1 MWKQSVR
8 ISTLVLI
15 IVALVSLPMA
25 ASTVG
30 GEING
35 QLAYEWDEDTAS
47 AVQTMTQAGFRLVL
61 EDDLES
67 LGKIHFSTKG
77 HYDFKTSEGEIAL
90 DQLYVSGYTADVD
103 YIAGRHIISWG
114 TADGFN
120 PTNYF
125 GRMSSGTLTSGD
137 LTGEPIWAGEATY
150 YAPNWAVTGVVV
162 PIFVP
167 QTIDEQMRTLLA
179 DDPEMEFILGVIDG
193 VKKPERSWR
202 SAEYGVRAETNLSG
216 WDVQLSYFTG
226 FEPLPGLRLVTTIDP
241 NTGMPVDFD
250 LGGEYRRQR
259 FAGIAAAGTVGDVG
273 VWAEMTYGGPT
284 PFEGENP
291 LQVVSPLSVNK
302 NYVQAVA
309 GADYTFPVG
318 NGLLAQGQ
326 YIYRGN
332 GSLLMPYH
340 DPEQEL
346 KAAHYLY
353 GRLAYDFSLD
363 STLELIA
370 VHELTDHSGLLMP
383 MYTHRFPNSIQV
395 QAGFLTSYGTASEES
410 AGEFSRIPS
419 QARIGVTYKF

>member
-137 LTGEPIWAGEATY
+137 
-150 YAPNWAVTGVVV
+150 
-162 PIFVP
+162 
-167 QTIDEQMRTLLA
+167 
-179 DDPEMEFILGVIDG
+179 
-193 VKKPERSWR
+193 
-202 SAEYGVRAETNLSG
+202 
-216 WDVQLSYFTG
+216 
-226 FEPLPGLRLVTTIDP
+226 
-241 NTGMPVDFD
+241 
-250 LGGEYRRQR
+250 
-259 FAGIAAAGTVGDVG
+259 
-273 VWAEMTYGGPT
+273 
-284 PFEGENP
+284 
-291 LQVVSPLSVNK
+291 
-302 NYVQAVA
+302 
-309 GADYTFPVG
+309 
-318 NGLLAQGQ
+318 
-326 YIYRGN
+326 
-332 GSLLMPYH
+332 
-340 DPEQEL
+340 
-346 KAAHYLY
+346 
-353 GRLAYDFSLD
+353 
-363 STLELIA
+363 
-370 VHELTDHSGLLMP
+370 
-383 MYTHRFPNSIQV
+383 
-395 QAGFLTSYGTASEES
+395 
-410 AGEFSRIPS
+410 
-419 QARIGVTYKF
+419 